1 MGTPFAAALA
11 EGASVA
17 HLAALLE
24 SALRHGAAE
33 LSKPRSGYRQPIV
46 IAFAAEEGRLLAAT
60 PVQAALRADPAA
72 DTERAFV
79 LAALVIAALVDAGT
93 AAGELWAGDRHGR
106 LVLAVAGSDT
116 ELAVLAF
123 SERRVDRLRAN
134 AYAVPAGVIAA
145 TDLKPPVGANHPLRI
160 AEKVARLGGDPTD
173 PASLAEHEEV
183 VLAAARPHADPDPAM
198 RVARRILQRLDG
210 MGKWGGY
217 HTEFVHLARG
227 FEGNDRGL
235 AHEVGEAL
243 LACGLLAEKP
253 SVGQRHV
260 FLNPRRAGDIRR
272 LIESGERP
280 TGLTLPKP

>member
-1 MGTPFAAALA
+1 MGTPFAAALS

-123 SERRVDRLRAN
+123 SERRVDRLRAT

-145 TDLKPPVGANHPLRI
+145 TDLKPPV
-160 AEKVARLGGDPTD
+160 
-173 PASLAEHEEV
+173 
-183 VLAAARPHADPDPAM
+183 DPDPAM

-235 AHEVGEAL
+235 AHEVGKAL